1 MALTA
6 SKVRVGVTGAIYYG
20 ETVAT
25 APTASD
31 STLTGFT
38 EVGYLSSDGLE
49 FTPEKSTTAIN
60 AWQNS
65 DLVRTVITDSSLT
78 YKMTLIETSVDALEL
93 YFGVPV
99 IDGKVEVNPA
109 ATGGRRSFV
118 FDVVDDD
125 KVIRHYVP
133 SGEITAVEAQK
144 YTNGEA
150 VAYGITVTAYSVE
163 GRSADVFYSEFE
175 AA

>member
-6 SKVRVGVTGAIYYG
+6 SQVRVGVTGAVYYG
-20 ETVAT
+20 DTTAT
-25 APTASD
+25 APTSTS
-31 STLTGFT
+31 STLTGFS
-38 EVGYLSSDGLE
+38 EVGYLSTDGLE
-49 FTPEKSTTAIN
+49 FTPEKSTSPIN
-60 AWQNS
+60 AWQNA
-65 DLVRTVITDSSLT
+65 DLVRTVVTDSSLM
-78 YKMTLIETSVDALEL
+78 YKFTLIETSLDVIEL
-93 YFGVPV
+93 YFGATATA
-99 IDGKVEVNPA
+99 GKIEVNPG

-133 SGEITAVEAQK
+133 AGEVTAVEPQK

-150 VAYGITVTAYSVE
+150 IGYGITVTAYSTD

-175 AA
+175 

>member
-6 SKVRVGVTGAIYYG
+6 SKVRVGVTGACYYG
-20 ETVAT
+20 ETSAT

-31 STLTGFT
+31 SALTGFT

-49 FTPEKSTTAIN
+49 FTPDKSTTAIN

-78 YKMTLIETSVDALEL
+78 YKLMLIETSLDALEL
-93 YFGVPV
+93 YFGVSV
-99 IDGKVEVNPA
+99 IGGKVEDNPA
-109 ATGGRRSFV
+109 ATGGLRSFV

-133 SGEITAVEAQK
+133 SGEVIAVEPQK
-144 YTNGEA
+144 YANGEA
-150 VAYGITVTAYSVE
+150 VAYGLTITAYAVA

-175 AA
+175 A

>member
-6 SKVRVGVTGAIYYG
+6 SKVRVGVTGAVYYG
-20 ETVAT
+20 ETSTT

-38 EVGYLSSDGLE
+38 EVGYLNSDGLE

-78 YKMTLIETSVDALEL
+78 YKLTLIETSLDALEL
-93 YFGVPV
+93 YFGVTV
-99 IDGKVEVNPA
+99 TGGKVEVNPG

-133 SGEITAVEAQK
+133 SGEVTAVDPQN

-150 VAYGITVTAYSVE
+150 IGYGITITAYAVE

-175 AA
+175 D

>member
-6 SKVRVGVTGAIYYG
+6 SKVRVGVSGAVYYG
-20 ETVAT
+20 ETTAT
-25 APTASD
+25 APTATD

-49 FTPEKSTTAIN
+49 FMPEKSTTAIN

-65 DLVRTVITDSSLT
+65 DLVRTVITDSTLS
-78 YKMTLIETSVDALEL
+78 YKMMLIETSVDTLEL
-93 YFGVPV
+93 YFGVAV
-99 IDGKVEVNPA
+99 VDGKVEVNPA

-118 FDVVDDD
+118 FDVIDDD
-125 KVIRHYVP
+125 KKIRHYVP
-133 SGEITAVEAQK
+133 SGEVTAIEPQK
-144 YTNGEA
+144 FANGEA
-150 VAYGITVTAYSVE
+150 IGYGVTITAYATA

-175 AA
+175 PA